1 MLNRVDVLWR
11 LPCIN
16 LNHYT
21 EMISLNNFGW
31 NNFFSQYSSKNQD
44 SNLHTGRVISI
55 KGFKYM
61 LISEMG
67 EIEAELSGKLL
78 FVSDQD
84 ELPKVGDWIFFLAYD
99 TVGYITDVF
108 PRMNSIYR
116 KLAGKKTEKQVLAAN
131 IDYALIVQ
139 GLDRDFNLMR
149 LERYLAQMAICNV
162 KPIVVLNKS
171 DLAEN
176 HAWYKSEI
184 EKLNR
189 NCPVY
194 FCSTYTGYGM
204 DILTTKIFEPAKTY
218 IMIGSSG
225 VGKSSILNSILPGV
239 RMTTN
244 EVSESTGK
252 GKHTT
257 TTRELFQLPNG
268 SLLID
273 TPGMREFGVAIDEDP
288 AGANI
293 FPSIDDFALECRYSD
308 CKHINE
314 DGCGVLKA
322 LEEGKISSESYQSY
336 LKLIKEQQRFLIKAD
351 ERKRLGKQF
360 GKMSR
365 EAQDYRRK
373 YKY

>member
-1 MLNRVDVLWR
+1 MAVAMHQPQSL
-11 LPCIN
+11 
-16 LNHYT
+16 Y

-31 NNFFSQYSSKNQD
+31 NNFFDQYSSKNQD
-44 SNLHTGRVISI
+44 SNLKTGRVISI

-61 LISEMG
+61 LVSEIG

-78 FVSDQD
+78 FVSNPD
-84 ELPKVGDWIFFLAYD
+84 ELPKVGDWVFFLSYD
-99 TVGYITDVF
+99 TTGYITDVF
-108 PRMNSIYR
+108 PRINSIYR

-131 IDYALIVQ
+131 IDYAIIVQ
-139 GLDRDFNLMR
+139 GLDHDFNIMR
-149 LERYLAQMAICNV
+149 LDRYLTQMSICNV
-162 KPIVVLNKS
+162 KSIVVLNKA
-171 DLAEN
+171 DLVEN
-176 HAWYKSEI
+176 HNWYQAEI
-184 EKLNR
+184 EKLHR
-189 NCPVY
+189 DCPVY
-194 FCSTYTGYGM
+194 FCSTYTGFGM
-204 DILTTKIFEPAKTY
+204 DTLVDGIFEPAKTY

-225 VGKSSILNSILPGV
+225 VGKSSILNSILPEIK
-239 RMTTN
+239 MATN
-244 EVSESTGK
+244 EISDSTGK

-293 FPSIDDFALECRYSD
+293 FPSIDDFAPECRYSD

-314 DGCGVLKA
+314 EGCGVLKA
-322 LEEGKISSESYQSY
+322 LEDGKISNESYQSY
-336 LKLIKEQQRFLIKAD
+336 LKLIKEQRRFLIKAD

-360 GKMSR
+360 GKMIR
-365 EAQDYRRK
+365 EAKDYRSK